1 MNFAGARDFVVR
13 YLNENLDKRLYYHNL
28 WHTLDVVES
37 VGRLTELEQV
47 SPHDTLLIET
57 AALYHDTG
65 MIQAYEGH
73 EDVSSL
79 FARETLPRFQYR
91 PDEIEAI
98 SFLILAT
105 KLPTSVVSLHE
116 MILCDADLD
125 YLGREDYLVRSFQL
139 KLEWNEIGFMKT
151 GINDWLKYERNFLD
165 AHNFY
170 TSSARQLRGEG
181 KIKNRNILE
190 MLIQE

>member
-37 VGRLTELEQV
+37 AGRLSEMEQV
-47 SPHDTLLIET
+47 TPHDTLLIQT

-65 MIQAYEGH
+65 MIKSYEGH
-73 EDVSSL
+73 EEVSSL
-79 FARETLPRFQYR
+79 VAKDTLAKFEYNT
-91 PDEIEAI
+91 DEIEAI

-105 KLPTSVVSLHE
+105 KFPNSVVSLHE

-139 KLEWNEIGFMKT
+139 KLEWKEIGFMKT
-151 GINDWLKYERNFLD
+151 GINEWLIYERNFLD
-165 AHNFY
+165 AHQFY
-170 TSSARQLRGEG
+170 TSSARHLRAEG
-181 KIKNRNILE
+181 KKKNRNIVE